1 METRSGP
8 VHVTLPYI
16 SHTMKTPQ
24 LNDILRLPLA
34 ERIRWAETIWDSI
47 VADEGHAASY
57 ELSDGQKSILREEV
71 AAYHAD
77 PDGGMSWEEA
87 KERIRK
93 G

>member
-1 METRSGP
+1 M
-8 VHVTLPYI
+8 
-16 SHTMKTPQ
+16 TPQ

-47 VADEGHAASY
+47 VSDEAHAATYRIS
-57 ELSDGQKSILREEV
+57 EEQKSILREEV
-71 AAYHAD
+71 ASYRAD

-87 KERIRK
+87 RDRIRK